1 MTVINLP
8 ARDRVEAEILTL
20 AYEVLQRA
28 EKNPAGAG
36 VALIARRIADS
47 AEALARD
54 RAEAEI
60 LTLAH
65 ELVQRAEENPSAA
78 VVAQLA
84 RRIAD
89 TADALARP

>member
-8 ARDRVEAEILTL
+8 AHDSEFAILALAHELVQSAE
-20 AYEVLQRA
+20 E
-28 EKNPAGAG
+28 NPAGGA
-36 VALIARRIADS
+36 VVQLARMIGERAD
-47 AEALARD
+47 ALARD

-60 LTLAH
+60 IILSA
-65 ELVQRAEENPSAA
+65 ELVQRAEENPAGA

-89 TADALARP
+89 SADALGRT